1 MRDNDAYNKLKVA
14 SIILNG
20 KHDKGVGGGICQV
33 STTIYNAALYAGMD
47 IVKITNHSIPSPYV
61 TKGRDA
67 TVSNGSMDFVF
78 KNNNNNPIIVHN
90 EIFENKIASKIYGCS
105 SDKRNIE
112 IETEIVETIKNKKI
126 YKSDSKLQ
134 KGTKVVEQEGRLG
147 YTVNT
152 FRLYKSNNEI
162 LKKELVNT
170 SYYPPCDE
178 IILKGTKDNTLYK

>member
-1 MRDNDAYNKLKVA
+1 M
-14 SIILNG
+14 
-20 KHDKGVGGGICQV
+20 
-33 STTIYNAALYAGMD
+33 
-47 IVKITNHSIPSPYV
+47 
-61 TKGRDA
+61 
-67 TVSNGSMDFVF
+67 TVIE
-78 KNNNNNPIIVHN
+78 NNNNPIIVHN
-90 EIFENKIASKIYGCS
+90 EIFENKIVSKIYGCS
-105 SDKRNIE
+105 SDKRNVE